1 MTNQKVES
9 VQQYVD
15 NLPNEIFSMIM
26 EIVNSP
32 TPSEKEIYQ
41 TLIDWGKENKTPF
54 IFGFTYVK
62 TWVKSK
68 QKVGSEAV
76 TYNKDLEKY
85 QGADLSLGLARKVG
99 ATMGRLLDKGL
110 GRLEEEGVWEKIP
123 PAEILKAI
131 PGIVREQNNTLKI
144 VSEFQQIKDKKD
156 LVFAGAYRMQQEIL
170 DTFKDNPLIYE
181 AVQEAARA
189 AMLVIEEAE
198 Y

>member
-1 MTNQKVES
+1 MNQKIES
-9 VQQYVD
+9 VQQYVN
-15 NLPNEIFSMIM
+15 NLPNEIFSMVM

-41 TLIDWGKENKTPF
+41 TLIDWGRENNTPF

-62 TWVKSK
+62 TWVRSK
-68 QKVGSEAV
+68 QKVGSEALS
-76 TYNKDLEKY
+76 YNKDLEKY

-99 ATMGRLLDKGL
+99 ATMGRLLDKGVEQ
-110 GRLEEEGVWEKIP
+110 LEQTDWSKIP
-123 PAEILKAI
+123 PSEILKFI
-131 PGIVREQNNTLKI
+131 PAAAREQNNTLKI

>member
-15 NLPNEIFSMIM
+15 NLPNEIFSMVM

-41 TLIDWGKENKTPF
+41 TLIDWGKENNTPF

>member
-15 NLPNEIFSMIM
+15 NLPNEIFSMVM

-41 TLIDWGKENKTPF
+41 TLIDWGKENNTPF
-54 IFGFTYVK
+54 LFGFTYVK
-62 TWVKSK
+62 TWVRSK
-68 QKVGSEAV
+68 QKVGSEALS
-76 TYNKDLEKY
+76 YNKDLEKY

-99 ATMGRLLDKGL
+99 ATMGRLLDKGIDQ
-110 GRLEEEGVWEKIP
+110 LEQTDWSKIP
-123 PAEILKAI
+123 PSEILKFI
-131 PGIVREQNNTLKI
+131 PAAAREQNNTLKI

-170 DTFKDNPLIYE
+170 ETFKDNPLIYE

>member
-15 NLPNEIFSMIM
+15 NLPNEIFSMVM

-41 TLIDWGKENKTPF
+41 TLIDWGRENNTPF

-62 TWVKSK
+62 TWVRSK
-68 QKVGSEAV
+68 QKVGSEALS
-76 TYNKDLEKY
+76 YNKDLEKY

-99 ATMGRLLDKGL
+99 ATMGRLLDKGVEQ
-110 GRLEEEGVWEKIP
+110 LEQTDWSKIP
-123 PAEILKAI
+123 PSKILKFI
-131 PGIVREQNNTLKI
+131 PAAAREQNNTLKI

>member
-1 MTNQKVES
+1 MNQKIES

-15 NLPNEIFSMIM
+15 NLPHEIFSMVM
-26 EIVNSP
+26 EIVSSP

-41 TLIDWGKENKTPF
+41 TLIDWGRENNTPF

-62 TWVKSK
+62 TWVRSK
-68 QKVGSEAV
+68 QKVGSEALS
-76 TYNKDLEKY
+76 YNKDLEKY

-99 ATMGRLLDKGL
+99 ATMGRLLDKGVEQ
-110 GRLEEEGVWEKIP
+110 LEQTDWSKIP
-123 PAEILKAI
+123 PSEILKFI
-131 PGIVREQNNTLKI
+131 PAAAREQNNTLKI

>member
-26 EIVNSP
+26 EIVYSP

-41 TLIDWGKENKTPF
+41 TLIDWGKENETPF
-54 IFGFTYVK
+54 VFGFTYVK
-62 TWVKSK
+62 TWVRSK
-68 QKVGSEAV
+68 QKVGTLAQD
-76 TYNKDLEKY
+76 YNKDLEKY

-99 ATMGRLLDKGL
+99 ATMGKLLDKGVAQ
-110 GRLEEEGVWEKIP
+110 LEETDWSKIP
-123 PAEILKAI
+123 PSEILKFI
-131 PGIVREQNNTLKI
+131 PAAAREQNNTLKI

-156 LVFAGAYRMQQEIL
+156 LVFAGAYRMKEEIL
-170 DTFKDNPLIYE
+170 ETFKDNPLIYE

>member
-15 NLPNEIFSMIM
+15 NLPNEIFSMVM

-41 TLIDWGKENKTPF
+41 TLIDWGKENNTPF
-54 IFGFTYVK
+54 LFGFTYVK
-62 TWVKSK
+62 TWVRSK
-68 QKVGSEAV
+68 QKVGSEALS
-76 TYNKDLEKY
+76 YNKDLEKY

-99 ATMGRLLDKGL
+99 ATMGRLLDKGVDQ
-110 GRLEEEGVWEKIP
+110 LEQTDWSKIP
-123 PAEILKAI
+123 PSEILKFI
-131 PGIVREQNNTLKI
+131 PAAAREQNNTLKI

-170 DTFKDNPLIYE
+170 ETFKDNPLIYE
-181 AVQEAARA
+181 AVQGAARA
-189 AMLVIEEAE
+189 AMLIIEEAE

>member
-1 MTNQKVES
+1 MNQKIES

-15 NLPNEIFSMIM
+15 NLPHEIFSMVM
-26 EIVNSP
+26 EIVSSP

-41 TLIDWGKENKTPF
+41 TLIDWGRENNTPF

-62 TWVKSK
+62 TWVRSK
-68 QKVGSEAV
+68 QKVGSEALS
-76 TYNKDLEKY
+76 YNKDLEKY

-99 ATMGRLLDKGL
+99 ATMGRLLDKGVEQ
-110 GRLEEEGVWEKIP
+110 LEQTDWSKIP
-123 PAEILKAI
+123 PSEILKFI
-131 PGIVREQNNTLKI
+131 PAAAREQNNTLKI

-170 DTFKDNPLIYE
+170 DTFKDNPLIQE
-181 AVQEAARA
+181 AVHEAARA
-189 AMLVIEEAE
+189 AMLIIEEAE

>member
-15 NLPNEIFSMIM
+15 NLPNEIFSMVM

-41 TLIDWGKENKTPF
+41 TLIDWGKENNTPF
-54 IFGFTYVK
+54 LLGFTYVK
-62 TWVKSK
+62 TWVRSK
-68 QKVGSEAV
+68 QKVGSEALS
-76 TYNKDLEKY
+76 YNKDLEKY

-99 ATMGRLLDKGL
+99 ATMGRLLDKGVDQ
-110 GRLEEEGVWEKIP
+110 LEQTDWSKIP
-123 PAEILKAI
+123 PSEILKFI
-131 PGIVREQNNTLKI
+131 PAAAREQNNTLKI

-170 DTFKDNPLIYE
+170 ETFKDNPLIYE
-181 AVQEAARA
+181 AVQGAARA
-189 AMLVIEEAE
+189 AMLIIEEAE